1 MQATVKLTVRLP
13 AKLHEQLK
21 QRARRNEQSLNKVLV
36 ETLQEGL
43 AHPVDYPLSEHE
55 KFRKVLRDSG
65 MLVELGPEW
74 FKGLEDVP
82 LLTHEELWELTKGL
96 PPLSETIIEDRGPR

>member
-1 MQATVKLTVRLP
+1 MQEIIKLTVRLP

-21 QRARRNEQSLNKVLV
+21 KRARQSDQSLNKVVIDAL
-36 ETLQEGL
+36 EEGL
-43 AHPVDYPLSEHE
+43 EHPQEYPMSEHE

-82 LLTHEELWELTKGL
+82 LLTHEECWELTKGL
-96 PPLSETIIEDRGPR
+96 PPLSETIIEERGPR